1 MGLTA
6 KRVSKLLRKG
16 AAGRHHD
23 GDGLSL
29 KIVNQRNASWV
40 LRYQLAGRER
50 WMGLGSAKTFS
61 LSEARERARREKQK
75 LADRIDPLEARRGE
89 RIAAKLAAAKAMS
102 FAEAAKTYHQQHA
115 GKWRSVKHAQQ
126 FINSLEQYAYPVIGA
141 LPVSSIDTNLVLKVL
156 ERPIPAERGYPAGPF
171 WQARPETAARVRSR
185 IGTVLDWAKAR
196 GLRTGDNPAALAIIG
211 KALPARTD
219 VAKVEHHAALPYRQ
233 LPAFVQQLK
242 QRQGSAARA
251 LEFTILVCARTG
263 ETINAK
269 HNEFNLDERIWT
281 VPANRMKAGREHR
294 VALSAAVID
303 LLKSLPRDGDL
314 DKGFIFIG
322 STPGSGLSNMAM
334 TAVLKR
340 MGHGDITVHGLRSA
354 FKDWARE
361 RTNFPNEISEIALAH
376 RVGDKTEQAYARGDL
391 LKKRYQLA
399 EQWAKYCLT
408 APSKQIG
415 DTVVPLN
422 A

>member
-23 GDGLSL
+23 GDGLNL

-102 FAEAAKTYHQQHA
+102 FAEAAKTYHRQHV

-141 LPVSSIDTNLVLKVL
+141 LPVGEIDTNLVLRVL
-156 ERPIPAERGYPAGPF
+156 ERPIAAERGYPAGPF
-171 WQARPETAARVRSR
+171 WSARPETAARVRSR

-196 GLRTGDNPAALAIIG
+196 GLRGGDNPASNDVVS
-211 KALPARTD
+211 KALPTRT
-219 VAKVEHHAALPYRQ
+219 AIQQVEHHAALPYRE
-233 LPAFVQQLK
+233 LPEFMAALK
-242 QRQGSAARA
+242 LRQGSAARA
-251 LEFTILVCARTG
+251 LEFTVLCAARTG
-263 ETINAK
+263 EVIGAK
-269 HNEFNLDERIWT
+269 WDEFDPAERVWT
-281 VPANRMKAGREHR
+281 VPAGRMKAGREHR
-294 VALSAAVID
+294 VALSAAAVE
-303 LLKSLPRDGDL
+303 LLKSLPRDGDH
-314 DKGFIFIG
+314 DAGYFFIG
-322 STPGSGLSNMAM
+322 SSPGTGLSNMAM

-340 MGHGDITVHGLRSA
+340 MGRGDVTVHGMRSA
-354 FKDWARE
+354 FKDWCRE
-361 RTNFPNEISEIALAH
+361 RTGFPNEVSEIALAH

-399 EQWAKYCLT
+399 EQWSKFCLT
-408 APSKQIG
+408 APVKQTG
-415 DTVVPLN
+415 DNLVPLH